1 MPFMYCDRPV
11 RNWMIMLSR
20 VILSLSKDEA

>member
-1 MPFMYCDRPV
+1 MPFMYCDQRM
-11 RNWMIMLSR
+11 RNWRVMLSR